1 MIILLDYILNPID
14 EDLTILV
21 LLLKTKPAVS
31 KKKTDSAIQ
40 VYYSVILTNSM
51 AVFWKMASLLSSTIM
66 YQYYYIHTTSPKSHL
81 CCIKDLEFD
90 HQSHPLENKTKRAVV
105 GGRGSHIG
113 LQKSGSTRY
122 IYLFGSFPVSFQIY
136 RHLIPITSDASKQII
151 LNWMIS
157 LSEILKR
164 KET

>member
-14 EDLTILV
+14 EDLPILV

-105 GGRGSHIG
+105 GGQGVAHWTKKKWKH
-113 LQKSGSTRY
+113 QVH
-122 IYLFGSFPVSFQIY
+122 IYLHNLDPF
-136 RHLIPITSDASKQII
+136 L
-151 LNWMIS
+151 
-157 LSEILKR
+157 
-164 KET
+164 